1 MVIFIKFSKNQS
13 VLETTTGGVKVNR
26 KKNSRFCF
34 FTPPVT
40 PRPTS
45 NPNVKVDSLSG
56 DLIESNYKNTSAGR
70 SVNENC
76 VKDFEAVLAT
86 VKFTEYNA
94 STQTTMHIQLL
105 GLTSKSQTVLP
116 VLQYSVDGNVSGNS
130 YVSIVSQSSGATIW
144 TMEQEPSGTHDI
156 DLNTLTAIGG
166 SPVKITNG
174 YISCEFWTN
183 SLITQATLFWS
194 APLPASVLQ

>member
-1 MVIFIKFSKNQS
+1 
-13 VLETTTGGVKVNR
+13 
-26 KKNSRFCF
+26 
-34 FTPPVT
+34 
-40 PRPTS
+40 
-45 NPNVKVDSLSG
+45 
-56 DLIESNYKNTSAGR
+56 
-70 SVNENC
+70 
-76 VKDFEAVLAT
+76 
-86 VKFTEYNA
+86 
-94 STQTTMHIQLL
+94 MHIQLL